1 MELLRAAVIF
11 VEGTSK
17 VKIEAWRR
25 RWDPIMAERVPAH
38 ITLIFPNEA
47 HDGQVLLDRAEKA
60 CRRRPSFSLGLLGVT
75 CPNGRPEELVFV
87 EVHDEEGSFVQL
99 RSELL
104 GSPCA
109 LSGMAAPHITIVHPA
124 TSSLGKEAWE
134 SLRGNRLDE
143 SLVVTKISIIESS
156 GQAWTRVA
164 QVNLG

>member
-1 MELLRAAVIF
+1 M
-11 VEGTSK
+11 
-17 VKIEAWRR
+17 KIEAWRR

-38 ITLIFPNEA
+38 ITLVFPNEA

-104 GSPCA
+104 VPRSRCLRDRHSLPRSVINKLGPLGEAYSY
-109 LSGMAAPHITIVHPA
+109 GTDNRR
-124 TSSLGKEAWE
+124 SSADRSQRFG
-134 SLRGNRLDE
+134 G
-143 SLVVTKISIIESS
+143 
-156 GQAWTRVA
+156 
-164 QVNLG
+164 